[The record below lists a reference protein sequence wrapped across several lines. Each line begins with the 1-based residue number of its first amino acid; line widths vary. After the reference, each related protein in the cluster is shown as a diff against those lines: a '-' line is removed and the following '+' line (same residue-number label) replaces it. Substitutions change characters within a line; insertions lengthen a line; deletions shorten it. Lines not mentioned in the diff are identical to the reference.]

1 MTVPHPAAAGPT
13 WFAIGYAAPLRVL
26 LTALGMGPRV
36 SVVRVDADAIE
47 VRMGWAF
54 RARIPRTSLHEV
66 RRSRVPALSWGVH
79 GWAGHW
85 LVNGTSRG
93 LVRMTVRPPATARV
107 CGLRVRLTDLA
118 VSLRHPDRFLTL
130 VDDDRERS

>member
-1 MTVPHPAAAGPT
+1 MTTPAPSVR
-13 WFAIGYAAPLRVL
+13 FAIGYAAPLRAL
-26 LTALGMGPRV
+26 LTALAMGPRV
-36 SVVRVDADAIE
+36 SVVRVDADRIE
-47 VRMGWAF
+47 VRTGWAF
-54 RARIPRTSLHEV
+54 RARIPRTSIHDV
-66 RRSRVPALSWGVH
+66 RRSHMPALCWGVH

-130 VDDDRERS
+130 FDDDRERP